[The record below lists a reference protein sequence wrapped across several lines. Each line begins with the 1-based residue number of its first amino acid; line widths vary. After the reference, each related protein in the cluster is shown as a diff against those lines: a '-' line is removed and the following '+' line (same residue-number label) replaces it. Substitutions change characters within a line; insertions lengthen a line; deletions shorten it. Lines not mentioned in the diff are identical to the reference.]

1 MESPLQRSGP
11 FTLGNV
17 LLAILFVLLG
27 VALTLGSTDAITL
40 AQALLTVCFAL
51 PALYL
56 SKRPTA
62 SAVASCALL
71 ACWSV
76 TFFAALPANYG
87 LSPVLIM
94 APLSVYTTAR
104 HCTNRAIP
112 RAALALTVVASVV
125 SPAMWLIDA
134 ETFQLH
140 YRTGS
145 QFVDGLL
152 THWLVLGFAYLLGV
166 YLRNRDHQR
175 HMAMQRA
182 QEAEREL
189 IARELHDVL
198 AHSLTLIKVQANA
211 GIVSNS
217 TESLAEIRD
226 TADAALADVRSL
238 VSSLR
243 EGSVH
248 VPTDVATVIDKFRAA
263 GLGIDTHGLTADR
276 PPLPAVTR
284 LAHTRIITEAL
295 TNALRHQGPGTYVTI
310 TWAGG
315 ELSIRSR
322 NRHPQPAGH
331 HVGARK
337 GLVGLAERAH
347 SLGGTF
353 HADGTAEDFHITATL
368 PVKD

>member
-125 SPAMWLIDA
+125 SPAMWIIDA

-145 QFVDGLL
+145 QFVGGLL
-152 THWLVLGFAYLLGV
+152 THWLVLSFAYLLGV

-175 HMAMQRA
+175 HMAMQHA

-263 GLGIDTHGLTADR
+263 GLGIDTHGLAADR

-315 ELSIRSR
+315 ELSIRSQ

-353 HADGTAEDFHITATL
+353 HADGTAEDFLVTATL
-368 PVKD
+368 PVKE